1 LIKHDIEVN
10 NMATEVVEILIT
22 GGKATA
28 GPPLGPAI
36 GPLGIN
42 IMNVVKEIN
51 EKTKDYEG
59 MSVPVKVIV
68 NTDDKSFEIEVGI
81 PPTSAL
87 IKKELGLDKGST
99 EPKHKIVGNLSME
112 QAVKIAKMKRD
123 SMLSYNLKNAT
134 KEVIGTCVS
143 LGVTVD
149 GKDPKEVHKLIDNG
163 EYAEYFNE

>member
-1 LIKHDIEVN
+1 
-10 NMATEVVEILIT
+10 MATEVVEILIT

-36 GPLGIN
+36 GPLGVN

-81 PPTSAL
+81 PPTTAL
-87 IKKELGLDKGST
+87 IKKELGIET
-99 EPKHKIVGNLSME
+99 AAHEPRHEVVGNLTLE
-112 QAVKIAKMKRD
+112 QVIKIAKMKMD
-123 SMLSYNLKNAT
+123 SMLSYTLKNAV
-134 KEVIGTCVS
+134 KEVLGTCGS
-143 LGVTVD
+143 MGVTVE
-149 GKDPKEVHKLIDNG
+149 GKDPKEVQKEIDAG
-163 EYAEYFNE
+163 VYDEYFKEDKQ

>member
-1 LIKHDIEVN
+1 
-10 NMATEVVEILIT
+10 MATEIVEILVT

-36 GPLGIN
+36 GPLGVN

-68 NTDDKSFEIEVGI
+68 NTDDKSFEVEVGI

-99 EPKHKIVGNLSME
+99 EPKHKVVGELSME
-112 QAVKIAKMKRD
+112 QAIKIAKMKRD

-143 LGVTVD
+143 VGVKVD
-149 GKDPKEVHKLIDNG
+149 GEDPMEVQKLIDNG
-163 EYAEYFNE
+163 EYDEYFNE